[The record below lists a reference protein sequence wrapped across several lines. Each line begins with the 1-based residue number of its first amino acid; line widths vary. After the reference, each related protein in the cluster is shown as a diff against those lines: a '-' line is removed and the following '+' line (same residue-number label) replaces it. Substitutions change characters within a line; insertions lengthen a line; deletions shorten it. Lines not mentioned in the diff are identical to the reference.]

1 MAIRTTSGVCRRSAR
16 AWLTRVGI
24 SFALATA
31 SVAGLAQAAQEK
43 WGPPFQL
50 AAPQTLDVLAPQLA
64 LSSDGSAAAA
74 FGFQDVDVPGSSQGV
89 LTLRSP
95 TGAISGPQTI
105 APARQILGVA
115 YNGRSVELLTGT
127 SATGQTCCSEAQAIQ
142 VDGSGGIVGRPRT
155 LVGGL
160 AGTTTGRLLTLADGQ
175 MLAAVATER
184 GVWVVQS
191 SRGNRFAGQHLLTR
205 TGQMPQALAATPLG
219 AGSSLVAWTAA
230 TGPAGAADPR
240 SIDGATGSRTS
251 APRRVRTLVTV
262 PAGHRIDEIG
272 VAPRGRDATVTWAE
286 SWYDR
291 SGSYHSVVEATD
303 LTPHAGVRMLSAGN
317 RLASGLQFAGDAAG
331 DQAAAW
337 ESCTVDD
344 ACTVDTAVR
353 RRGGVFGPAR
363 SLGAT
368 DAAQAPALSVG
379 PRGKALVGWIRA
391 GDPVAAVQAL
401 PGQGFGPP
409 TVLSRAGYALDIAV
423 AAGPQH
429 EALAAWSQGTLNPS
443 VVGTVDSGF

>member
-1 MAIRTTSGVCRRSAR
+1 VAIRTTSGVCRRPAR
-16 AWLTRVGI
+16 GWLTSVGI
-24 SFALATA
+24 SLALATA
-31 SVAGLAQAAQEK
+31 SVAGLAQAAQAK

-64 LSSDGSAAAA
+64 FSSDGSAAAA

-89 LTLRSP
+89 LSLRSP
-95 TGAISGPQTI
+95 TGATSGPQTI

-115 YNGRSVELLTGT
+115 YNGRLLELLTGA
-127 SATGQTCCSEAQAIQ
+127 SATGQTCCNEAQAIQ

-205 TGQMPQALAATPLG
+205 AGQMPQALAAAPLG
-219 AGSSLVAWTAA
+219 GGSSLVAWTAA

-272 VAPRGRDATVTWAE
+272 VAPRRRDATVTWTE

-291 SGSYHSVVEATD
+291 SGGYHSVVEATD
-303 LTPHAGVRMLSAGN
+303 LTPHAGVRTLSPGN

-379 PRGKALVGWIRA
+379 PRGQALVGWIRA

-409 TVLSRAGYALDIAV
+409 AVLSRAGYALDIAV

-429 EALAAWSQGTLNPS
+429 EA
-443 VVGTVDSGF
+443 VGTVDNGF